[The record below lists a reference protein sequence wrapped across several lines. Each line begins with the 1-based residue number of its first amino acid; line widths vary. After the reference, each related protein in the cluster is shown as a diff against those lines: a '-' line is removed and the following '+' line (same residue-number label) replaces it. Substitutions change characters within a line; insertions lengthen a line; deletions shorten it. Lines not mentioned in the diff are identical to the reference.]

1 MELLLSANARLTT
14 LSLQAHAQT
23 LLEQKQSEDSLTLSA
38 QLADSEARSADSE
51 ARSLTLAQQLTD
63 SRTQLGLSRQEAE
76 TSNAALQTFKA
87 SSAAQSL
94 AYQQVIDS
102 AAKLAKDAA
111 DSLKAE
117 RAKLLPWQIAG
128 IGGGAVGVATLV
140 YWIGHALKAW

>member
-14 LSLQAHAQT
+14 LSLQAHEQT
-23 LLEQKQSEDSLTLSA
+23 SLETKRSVDLLTLSG
-38 QLADSEARSADSE
+38 QLADSEARSA
-51 ARSLTLAQQLTD
+51 TLAQQLTD
-63 SRTQLGLSRQEAE
+63 SQTQLGLSRQEAA
-76 TSNAALQTFKA
+76 TSNAALQTFKD
-87 SSAAQSL
+87 SYGAQSL

-128 IGGGAVGVATLV
+128 YTGGAALAVTVI
-140 YWIGHALKAW
+140 YWVGHALGAW